1 MTIPLDT
8 LRAACR
14 MLDTQLAFSGPLN
27 KEQAAYYAG
36 MCTMFDAL
44 LSAHWEDA
52 KSYIMRDGDTH
63 HIIIGGVQV
72 C

>member
-1 MTIPLDT
+1 MTISLDT

-14 MLDTQLAFSGPLN
+14 MLDTQLAFSGPLG
-27 KEQAAYYAG
+27 KEQTAYYTG
-36 MCTMFDAL
+36 MYTMLDAL
-44 LSAHWEDA
+44 LSAHWQDA
-52 KSYIMRDGDTH
+52 KSYIMRDGNTH